1 MTRALVITAI
11 VAALAA
17 PASFAVAPATDLYLP
32 SVGHAQGACP
42 GGVCSQ
48 WRTDVWIYNPATT
61 GSVTVTVS
69 FLRRDTENTSPATQA
84 VVVAAGEVK
93 ELADIIATTFGLDG
107 VYGALRFTAASE
119 VVVTGRIYDANV
131 QTNKGT
137 GTAGQF
143 FAGLPA
149 TLAIGN
155 GEKTT
160 IIGLAQD
167 SGSVWRTNFG
177 FVETSGASA
186 TVEVKRLDGVGT
198 VLATKSYNLRAR
210 ESRQFAITDIGGAL
224 GTNQQLLATVT
235 GGSGRVI
242 AFASRL
248 DNRTGDPSTVE
259 MVTKVV
265 STAKNSGRFDGVVL
279 TSDALLIDGG
289 IELDIDSSGV
299 TGFAGVSGLPCGAD
313 NYVVD
318 FSTTS
323 ATPIPIGGDGS
334 FVGSVSI
341 EYKEGSTVFFT
352 INWTL
357 SGALTDGVLSGT
369 LRSVTSGGAG
379 SWAACNGTVDRPWRA
394 GWTSD

>member
-1 MTRALVITAI
+1 MTRALVISAL

-17 PASFAVAPATDLYLP
+17 PVMAVTPATDLYLP

-48 WRTDVWIYNPATT
+48 WRSDVWIYNPSTSQ
-61 GSVTVTVS
+61 SVTVTVA
-69 FLRRDTENTSPATQA
+69 FLRRDTENTSPATQS
-84 VVVAAGEVK
+84 VVVAPGEVK
-93 ELADIIATTFGLDG
+93 ELADIIFGLFNLDG

-143 FAGLPA
+143 FAGMPA
-149 TLAIGN
+149 QLAIGN
-155 GEKTT
+155 GEATK

-167 SGSVWRTNFG
+167 TGNVWRTNFG
-177 FVETSGASA
+177 FVETSGNSA
-186 TVEVKRLDGVGT
+186 TVEVKRLDATGG
-198 VLATKSYNLRAR
+198 VLATKSYSLRAR
-210 ESRQFAITDIGGAL
+210 EARQFAITDIGGAL
-224 GTNQQLLATVT
+224 GTNQQVQATVT

-259 MVTKVV
+259 MVTKAV
-265 STAKNSGRFDGVVL
+265 SASKATGRFDGVVL

-289 IELDIDSSGV
+289 VELDIDSTGV
-299 TGFAGVSGLPCGAD
+299 TGFAGISGLPCGAD

-323 ATPIPIGGDGS
+323 ASPIPIAGDGS
-334 FVGSVSI
+334 FTGSVSI
-341 EYKEGSTVFFT
+341 EYKDGSTVFFT

-357 SGALTDGVLSGT
+357 SGALADGVLNGT

-379 SWAACNGTVDRPWRA
+379 SWSGCNETVDRPWRA
-394 GWTSD
+394 GWTSN